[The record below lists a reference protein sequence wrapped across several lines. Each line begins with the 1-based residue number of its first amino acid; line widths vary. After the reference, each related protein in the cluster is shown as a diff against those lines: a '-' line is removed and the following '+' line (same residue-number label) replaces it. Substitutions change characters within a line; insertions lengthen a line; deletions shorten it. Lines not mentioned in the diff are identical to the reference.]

1 MVGERS
7 DSSNVPTL
15 IRWLVPMPNPPRISA
30 VGDWGPAIFQEINE
44 SLQDSKAIATPN
56 DHETKEILHA
66 NPHLSSSSSIYSEA
80 DTASR
85 HTSKQLPGE
94 RRSMPQV
101 LVPGTADSNRKSTL
115 AAEDLRRESDAS
127 SHQPMSQPPSG
138 DGSRAESGTNSHRH
152 TKEIGDLYDS
162 YWRQSRDGQVPGS
175 SRQSRE
181 TSQAPGHSEEM
192 GKSTTH
198 GPVNGRGE
206 MGKERRPGQLEVR
219 VATIAEVPSPIASP
233 MRSPHIGKAM

>member
-1 MVGERS
+1 MNVFG
-7 DSSNVPTL
+7 SSKVPTL
-15 IRWLVPMPNPPRISA
+15 IRGLVPMPKPPRISA

-44 SLQDSKAIATPN
+44 SLQDSQSIATPKGT
-56 DHETKEILHA
+56 EAKEEQHA

-80 DTASR
+80 NTASR

-101 LVPGTADSNRKSTL
+101 LVPGTANSNRKSTL
-115 AAEDLRRESDAS
+115 AAEQPRRESDAS
-127 SHQPMSQPPSG
+127 SHQAASG
-138 DGSRAESGTNSHRH
+138 AASKEGSRAKSGTNSHRH
-152 TKEIGDLYDS
+152 TREIGDLYDS
-162 YWRQSRDGQVPGS
+162 YWRQSRDDQAPGS

-181 TSQAPGHSEEM
+181 TSQAPRHSEEM

-198 GPVNGRGE
+198 CPVNGRGE
-206 MGKERRPGQLEVR
+206 MGRERRPGQSEVR
-219 VATIAEVPSPIASP
+219 VATIAEVPTPMASP